1 MSKIGDLVEQ
11 YCPNGVEYYTLGEV
25 CSFKKGQSIT
35 SKDIVKGN
43 IPVIAGGKS
52 PAYYHN
58 KANRFGE
65 TVAVSSSGAY
75 AGFVSYWSIPVFLSD
90 SFSVEPKDILL
101 TKYLYYFLNNL
112 QDYIYSLKS
121 IGGIP
126 HIYARNI
133 DKFKIPVPP
142 MPIQQ
147 EIVRI
152 LDKYSEFENKLEIKL
167 QEEIDTRKKQYE
179 FYRNKLLSFSE
190 DVTFIPLSQLCVR
203 QKGIPITAAEMKLLS
218 KTNGSIRIFAGG
230 NTYVDVN
237 HEDIPQKNIIMRKSI
252 IVKSRGNIGFEYYD
266 KPFSHKNEMWSYS
279 AISNMIELKYVYYY
293 LVNNVTY
300 FQSKAKVG
308 KLPQISTPLTDNY
321 MIPIPY
327 ASDIEKSLKEQKR
340 IVKLLDDYTFLE
352 KELEIKLQEEI
363 DVRKKQYEY
372 YRNNLLTF
380 SPKLKE
386 GD

>member
-179 FYRNKLLSFSE
+179 YYRSRLLSFDSY
-190 DVTFIPLSQLCVR
+190 TIKTKKIQMKPLSEVVCICNGKDHKHLK
-203 QKGIPITAAEMKLLS
+203 KGVYPVY
-218 KTNGSIRIFAGG
+218 GSGGIIR
-230 NTYVDVN
+230 YVDTYIYNDVSVLL
-237 HEDIPQKNIIMRKSI
+237 PRKGS
-252 IVKSRGNIGFEYYD
+252 VGNIFYVTTPFWTVDTIFFTKINKDLVEPKYLYYFLLNQHLE
-266 KPFSHKNEMWSYS
+266 KMNLAVGVPSLTKMMLNKIVVAVPSLEEQRK
-279 AISNMIELKYVYYY
+279 IVEL
-293 LVNNVTY
+293 L
-300 FQSKAKVG
+300 
-308 KLPQISTPLTDNY
+308 DNY
-321 MIPIPY
+321 T
-327 ASDIEKSLKEQKR
+327 S
-340 IVKLLDDYTFLE
+340 LE

-363 DVRKKQYEY
+363 DNRKKQYEF
-372 YRNNLLTF
+372 YRNKLLTF

-386 GD
+386 DD